1 MGGIFGR
8 PKVYQPPQEV
18 TEAQE
23 KAEQR
28 AEASEQ
34 RERRKSAARRQS
46 RRTGGLRPLMSPER
60 LEGPQTRTTLGP
72 EK

>member
-8 PKVYQPPQEV
+8 PKVYQPPQET
-18 TEAQE
+18 TEAQDR
-23 KAEQR
+23 AEQR

-34 RERRKSAARRQS
+34 RERRAAAARRQS

-60 LEGPQTRTTLGP
+60 QEGPQTRTTLGP
-72 EK
+72 GQ